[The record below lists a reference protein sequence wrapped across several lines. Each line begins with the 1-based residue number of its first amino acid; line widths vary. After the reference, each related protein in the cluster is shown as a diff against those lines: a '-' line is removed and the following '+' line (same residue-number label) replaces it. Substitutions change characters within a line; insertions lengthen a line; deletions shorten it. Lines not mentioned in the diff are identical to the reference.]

1 MAKAKLGDTFLTPA
15 FDNVTTVADTTAASK
30 ANTIHIRLRYDEL
43 FGLSVRADAT
53 QIKQC
58 RKKNSAPKDGCYARL
73 FLLQQKFRDIPS
85 LVGLFARLLPC
96 QHGQSH
102 K

>member
-43 FGLSVRADAT
+43 FELSVQADTA
-53 QIKQC
+53 QIK
-58 RKKNSAPKDGCYARL
+58 
-73 FLLQQKFRDIPS
+73 
-85 LVGLFARLLPC
+85 
-96 QHGQSH
+96 
-102 K
+102 